1 MRMPRHPTPEHW
13 LDAFRWPALL
23 EEAADRWQQLA
34 LDRRKK
40 TVALNEATAAV
51 AAARRRD
58 TDAILRHA
66 QRAAS
71 IEETETGDLK
81 IWRALLEAAEAAQKG
96 PPPEL
101 R

>member
-1 MRMPRHPTPEHW
+1 MSTPANW
-13 LDAFRWPALL
+13 LDAFRWSVVLQD
-23 EEAADRWQQLA
+23 AAEQWKELK

-40 TVALNEATAAV
+40 TVALNEANAAV

-71 IEETETGDLK
+71 IEQTETGQLK
-81 IWRALLEAAEAAQKG
+81 IWRALLDAAEAAQKG
-96 PPPEL
+96 PPEL